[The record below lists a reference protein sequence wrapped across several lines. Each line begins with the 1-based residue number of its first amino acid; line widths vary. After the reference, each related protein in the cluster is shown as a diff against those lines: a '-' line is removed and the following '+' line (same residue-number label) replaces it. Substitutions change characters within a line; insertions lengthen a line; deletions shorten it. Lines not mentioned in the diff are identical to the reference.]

1 MPDKL
6 LAELFD
12 RYLNGEATPE
22 EIKIWMEWLQ
32 QPGNEAEAQRLM
44 QEGWEHFRPSQ
55 DVLGPDA
62 SDKLLENILT
72 TEPSREER
80 PGRLI
85 RLTRLLT
92 AGHVAAAIILLAIGG
107 IYWATRPSSHP
118 PVAVAPAK
126 PRPVSHDI
134 VPGTDGALLILA
146 DGHQIVLDSAGNG
159 ELAREG
165 NTSIV
170 KQGGRLS
177 YTVNSPVKGSPSYNT
192 MRIPRGR
199 QFQLILP
206 DRSHVWL
213 NAASSIRYPTAF
225 MGKERVVEITGEAY
239 FEVAPDARRP
249 FRVQA
254 GEARVDV
261 LGTDFNIM
269 AYEEEN
275 AVRTTLLEGRVKV
288 TRDGASHLLRPG
300 QEARVLRDSPS
311 IQVVNDAPLREAV
324 AWKNGLFYFHNGS
337 SLQTVMRQIER
348 WYDVNVVYEGTPHEM
363 EFGGKMTR
371 NSNLSEVLKIL
382 EISKVH
388 FRIENKTIVV
398 MP

>member
-6 LAELFD
+6 PAELFD
-12 RYLNGEATPE
+12 RYLSGEATPE
-22 EIKIWMEWLQ
+22 EIKTLMEWLQ
-32 QPGNEAEAQRLM
+32 QPGNEAAAQRLL
-44 QEGWEHFRPSQ
+44 QEGWEQFRPSRSI
-55 DVLGPDA
+55 LSPET
-62 SDKLLENILT
+62 SDKMLENILKAA
-72 TEPSREER
+72 PAREQR

-92 AGHVAAAIILLAIGG
+92 PARVAAATILLATGG

-118 PVAVAPAK
+118 AVAASISK
-126 PRPVSHDI
+126 PHRVSHD
-134 VPGTDGALLILA
+134 VAPGTDGALLILA
-146 DGHQIVLDSAGNG
+146 DGHHIVLDSVGNG
-159 ELAREG
+159 ELAKEG

-177 YTVNSPVKGSPSYNT
+177 YTVNAPAKGAPAYNT

-206 DRSHVWL
+206 DGSHVWL
-213 NAASSIRYPTAF
+213 NAASSIRYPIAF
-225 MGKERVVEITGEAY
+225 TGKERVVEITGEAY
-239 FEVAPDARRP
+239 FEITPDARRP

-261 LGTDFNIM
+261 LGTHFNIM

-275 AVRTTLLEGRVKV
+275 AVRTTLLEGKVKV
-288 TRDGASHLLRPG
+288 TRAGASHLLLPG
-300 QEARVLRDSPS
+300 QEARMLRDSRN
-311 IQVVNDAPLREAV
+311 IQVVDDVPLGEAV
-324 AWKNGLFYFHNGS
+324 AWKNGLFYFHNGTR
-337 SLQTVMRQIER
+337 LQTIMRQIER
-348 WYDVNVVYEGTPHEM
+348 WYDVRVVYEGTPHEM
-363 EFGGKMTR
+363 EFGGKISR

-388 FRIENKTIVV
+388 FRIEDKTIIV